1 MHLRWRLLVLL
12 CLVFTVYSCKKES
25 TSPSPP
31 VSPTN
36 PVTPVTPGTK
46 FSLSNV
52 LRSNMVVQR
61 NKPFVIWGKG
71 SQSLN
76 ITINVSWNN
85 TTFYATV
92 NSSGNWQVAIPATV
106 ANASPQTIIV
116 KAGNATPITLTNI
129 LIGDVWICSG
139 QSNMVFEVDSIPPF
153 RGVTNY
159 PAEIAAAN
167 YPQIRTLTLQEDL
180 KATPVD
186 TLTYPE
192 NWMICSP
199 ATVGPVSGVAYY
211 FARKLNISLN
221 VPIGII
227 ISAVDGTSC
236 EAWTNQAAFQ
246 GNPSL
251 AAYSDINNATMLY
264 NGMINPFIDL
274 SITGFIW
281 YQGENNRHNNPP
293 SDYTK
298 LNSALIQGWR
308 TEFNQGALPFYL
320 VQMPPFAVDYYDTTP
335 VGGDLTADDYA
346 KFREAQA
353 NVIAVSN
360 TGMAVT
366 MDVGEP
372 ANQHPKNKKPVGE
385 RLALLALKNVYSQN
399 VQCYGPKFSSLTT
412 NGNMAIINFASGTAD
427 GLNTINNAPLKQ
439 YFFVAGANQV
449 FYQGTAVINGNTI
462 VITAPPAVTLP
473 IAAIRYAFTNAPVTN
488 LQNSAGLPVEPFR
501 TDNWA
506 N

>member
-1 MHLRWRLLVLL
+1 MA
-12 CLVFTVYSCKKES
+12 YSCKKDS
-25 TSPSPP
+25 YSPP
-31 VSPTN
+31 IPPPVNPTN
-36 PVTPVTPGTK
+36 PVAPVTPSIQ

-61 NKPFVIWGKG
+61 NKPFIIWGKG
-71 SQSLN
+71 AQSL
-76 ITINVSWNN
+76 TIAVNVSWNN
-85 TTFYATV
+85 TTFYATA
-92 NSSGNWQVAIPATV
+92 NASGNWQVSIPAAA
-106 ANASPQTIIV
+106 ANASPQTIVV
-116 KAGNATPITLTNI
+116 KADNSPAITLNNI

-167 YPQIRTLTLQEDL
+167 YPEIRTLTLQEDL
-180 KATPVD
+180 KASPVD
-186 TLTYPE
+186 SLTYPE
-192 NWMICSP
+192 KWMVCSP
-199 ATVGPVSGVAYY
+199 TTVGPVSGVAYY
-211 FARKLNISLN
+211 FAQKLNITLN

-236 EAWTNQAAFQ
+236 EAWTNEAAFQ
-246 GNPSL
+246 ANPNL

-264 NGMINPFIDL
+264 NGMINPLINL

-293 SDYTK
+293 DYTN

-308 TEFNQGALPFYL
+308 SVFNQGSLPFYL
-320 VQMPPFAVDYYDTTP
+320 VQMPPFAVDYYNTTP
-335 VGGDLTADDYA
+335 VGGDPTADDYA

-353 NVIAVSN
+353 NVLAVTN

-372 ANQHPKNKKPVGE
+372 ANQHPQNKKPVGE

-412 NGNMAIINFASGTAD
+412 NGNTATINFASGTAD

-449 FYQGTAVINGNTI
+449 FYPGSAVINGNQ
-462 VITAPPAVTLP
+462 VVVTAPTAVTLP
-473 IAAIRYAFTNAPVTN
+473 IIAVRYAFTNAPVTN